1 MFCRG
6 FMDLFLQLTV
16 NGLTLGSIYLLLG
29 ISWGLIFAVTRTF
42 HFAHGATFVV
52 AAYFTYLFQQWGLAL
67 IFAALGGI
75 CAAVLFGIA
84 IEGILYRYLRKA
96 FATPLVI
103 FIAALGTLITVE
115 NLIAMGFGTDAKPL
129 EGFPIKVIKVGQ
141 VGFNNLHVVMVLTAA
156 ILLGALMLY
165 LHRTKSG
172 KALRAVISNPEMA
185 EVIGIDTQKFF
196 LLAFAL
202 GSFLIAP
209 AAVLVTI
216 ERGATPD
223 LGHWAILY
231 AFVPVIIGGVGS
243 LPGAA
248 IGGIIVGLAE
258 SIGIW
263 KISSEWQVG
272 IAFVVLVVVLLLKPS
287 GLLGFRV
294 YRGKI

>member
-1 MFCRG
+1 
-6 FMDLFLQLTV
+6 
-16 NGLTLGSIYLLLG
+16 
-29 ISWGLIFAVTRTF
+29 
-42 HFAHGATFVV
+42 VV
-52 AAYFTYLFQQWGLAL
+52 AAYFTYLFQQWRLPL

-84 IEGILYRYLRKA
+84 IEGILYRYLRRA

-103 FIAALGTLITVE
+103 FIAALGMLITVE
-115 NLIAMGFGTDAKPL
+115 NLVAMGFGTDAKPL
-129 EGFPIKVIKVGQ
+129 EGFPVKVIKIGL
-141 VGFNNLHVVMVLTAA
+141 VGFNNLNVVMVITAG
-156 ILLGALMLY
+156 ILFAALMLY

-185 EVIGIDTQKFF
+185 EVIGIDTHKIF
-196 LLAFAL
+196 LMAFAI

-209 AAVLVTI
+209 AAILITI

-231 AFVPVIIGGVGS
+231 AFMPVIVGGIGS
-243 LPGAA
+243 IPGAA
-248 IGGIIVGLAE
+248 LGGIIIGLAE

-263 KISSEWQVG
+263 KISSQWQVG
-272 IAFVVLVVVLLLKPS
+272 IAFVVLVVVLILKPT
-287 GLLGFRV
+287 GLFGFRV

>member
-1 MFCRG
+1 M
-6 FMDLFLQLTV
+6 QLTI
-16 NGLTLGSIYLLLG
+16 NGLSLGSIYMLLG

-52 AAYFTYLFQQWGLAL
+52 AAYSAYLFQLLGFPL
-67 IFAALGGI
+67 ILSAIGGVLGAG
-75 CAAVLFGIA
+75 LFGMA
-84 IEGILYRYLRKA
+84 VEGILYRYLRKA

-103 FIAALGTLITVE
+103 FVAALGTLITVE
-115 NLIAMGFGTDAKPL
+115 NLIAMSFGTDAKPL
-129 EGFPIKVIKVGQ
+129 EGFPVKVIKIGQ
-141 VGFNNLHVVMVLTAA
+141 VGFNNLNVVMFITAA
-156 ILLGALMLY
+156 ILFVLLMIY

-185 EVIGIDTQKFF
+185 EVIGINTKKFF

-202 GSFLIAP
+202 GSFLVAP

-231 AFVPVIIGGVGS
+231 AFMPVIIGGIGS
-243 LPGAA
+243 IPGAA
-248 IGGIIVGLAE
+248 LAGLIIGLAE

-263 KISSEWQVG
+263 KISSQWQVG
-272 IAFVVLVVVLLLKPS
+272 IAFVVLVAVLILKPT
-287 GLLGFRV
+287 GLFGFRV

>member
-1 MFCRG
+1 
-6 FMDLFLQLTV
+6 MDLLLQLTI
-16 NGLTLGSIYLLLG
+16 NGLSLGSIYLILG

-52 AAYFTYLFQQWGLAL
+52 ASYSAYLFQQLGFSLL
-67 IFAALGGI
+67 VAAGGAI
-75 CAAVLFGIA
+75 VGAVLFGMA
-84 IEGILYRYLRKA
+84 VEGILYRYLRKA

-103 FIAALGTLITVE
+103 FVAALGTLITVE

-129 EGFPIKVIKVGQ
+129 EGFPVQVIKIGR
-141 VGFNNLHVVMVLTAA
+141 VGFNNLHVVMFITAA
-156 ILLGALMLY
+156 VLFLLLMLY

-185 EVIGIDTQKFF
+185 EVIGINTQKIF

-216 ERGATPD
+216 ERGSTPD

-231 AFVPVIIGGVGS
+231 SFMPVIIGGIGS
-243 LPGAA
+243 IPGAA
-248 IGGIIVGLAE
+248 LAGLIVGLAE

-263 KISSEWQVG
+263 KISSQWQMG
-272 IAFVVLVVVLLLKPS
+272 IAFVVLVAVMILKPT
-287 GLLGFRV
+287 GLFGFRV

>member
-1 MFCRG
+1 
-6 FMDLFLQLTV
+6 MDLLLQLTI
-16 NGLTLGSIYLLLG
+16 NGLSMGSIYLLFG

-52 AAYFTYLFQQWGLAL
+52 AAYSAYFCQQLGLPL
-67 IFAALGGI
+67 IFAAIGGI
-75 CAAVLFGIA
+75 AGAVLFGVA
-84 IEGILYRYLRKA
+84 VEGILYRYLRKS

-103 FIAALGTLITVE
+103 FVAALGVLITVE
-115 NLIAMGFGTDAKPL
+115 NFIAMGFGTDAKPL
-129 EGFPIKVIKVGQ
+129 EGFPVKVIKIGQ
-141 VGFNNLHVVMVLTAA
+141 VGFNNLNVFMFFAA
-156 ILLGALMLY
+156 GIIFAALMLY
-165 LHRTKSG
+165 LHRTKNG

-185 EVIGIDTQKFF
+185 EVIGIDTKKYF
-196 LLAFAL
+196 LLAFAI
-202 GSFLIAP
+202 GSLLIAP

-231 AFVPVIIGGVGS
+231 SFMPVIIGGIGS

-248 IGGIIVGLAE
+248 LAGLIIGLAE

-272 IAFVVLVVVLLLKPS
+272 IAFVVLVAVLLLKPT
-287 GLLGFRV
+287 GLFGFRV

>member
-1 MFCRG
+1 
-6 FMDLFLQLTV
+6 MDLFFQLAI
-16 NGLTLGSIYLLLG
+16 NGLSLGSIYLLFG

-52 AAYFTYLFQQWGLAL
+52 AAYSAYLCQQLGLPL
-67 IFAALGGI
+67 IIAAIGGV
-75 CAAVLFGIA
+75 CGAVLFGMA
-84 IEGILYRYLRKA
+84 VEGFLYRYLRKA

-103 FIAALGTLITVE
+103 FVAALGTLITVE
-115 NLIAMGFGTDAKPL
+115 NFIAMGFGTDTKPL
-129 EGFPIKVIKVGQ
+129 EGFPVKVIKIGQ
-141 VGFNNLHVVMVLTAA
+141 IGFNNLHVVMVLTAG
-156 ILLGALMLY
+156 ILLAALMLY

-185 EVIGIDTQKFF
+185 GVIGIDTQKFF

-202 GSFLIAP
+202 GSFLVAP

-231 AFVPVIIGGVGS
+231 AFMPVIIGGIGS

-248 IGGIIVGLAE
+248 LGGIIIGLAE

-263 KISSEWQVG
+263 KISSQWQVG
-272 IAFVVLVVVLLLKPS
+272 IAFVVLVVVLILKPT
-287 GLLGFRV
+287 GLFGFRV

>member
-1 MFCRG
+1 ME
-6 FMDLFLQLTV
+6 LFGQLV
-16 NGLTLGSIYLLLG
+16 INGLSLGSIYSLLG

-52 AAYFTYLFQQWGLAL
+52 AAYATYLGQQMVGHLILAALMGILGAIIFGLA
-67 IFAALGGI
+67 
-75 CAAVLFGIA
+75 
-84 IEGILYRYLRKA
+84 IEKFLYQYLRRA

-115 NLIAMGFGTDAKPL
+115 NFIAMGFGTDAKPL
-129 EGFPIKVIKVGQ
+129 AGFPIKVIKIGRI
-141 VGFNNLHVVMVLTAA
+141 GFNNLHVVMFGTAA
-156 ILLGALMLY
+156 ILLVGLIWY
-165 LHRTKSG
+165 LRHTKSG

-185 EVIGIDTQKFF
+185 EVIGIDVSKYF
-196 LLAFAL
+196 LLAFGL

-231 AFVPVIIGGVGS
+231 SFMPVIIGGIGS
-243 LPGAA
+243 IPGAA
-248 IGGIIVGLAE
+248 LAGIIIGLAE

-263 KISSEWQVG
+263 KISSQWQLG
-272 IAFVVLVVVLLLKPS
+272 IAFIVLVIVLIIKPT
-287 GLLGFRV
+287 GLFGFRV

>member
-1 MFCRG
+1 
-6 FMDLFLQLTV
+6 MDLFWQLV
-16 NGLTLGSIYLLLG
+16 INGLSLGSIYLLFG

-52 AAYFTYLFQQWGLAL
+52 AAYCTYLFQQWGFPL
-67 IFAALGGI
+67 IVAAIGGI
-75 CAAVLFGIA
+75 VGAILFGMA
-84 IEGILYRYLRKA
+84 IEGFLYRYLRRA

-103 FIAALGTLITVE
+103 FVAALGALITVE

-185 EVIGIDTQKFF
+185 EVIGINTQKFF

-209 AAVLVTI
+209 AGILITI

-231 AFVPVIIGGVGS
+231 AFMPVIIGGIGS

-248 IGGIIVGLAE
+248 LGGIIIGLAE

-263 KISSEWQVG
+263 KISSQWQVG
-272 IAFVVLVVVLLLKPS
+272 IAFVVLVMVLILKPT
-287 GLLGFRV
+287 GLFGFRV

>member
-1 MFCRG
+1 
-6 FMDLFLQLTV
+6 MDLFWQLV
-16 NGLTLGSIYLLLG
+16 INGLSLGSIYLILG

-52 AAYFTYLFQQWGLAL
+52 AAYAAYLGQQMGGHL
-67 IFAALGGI
+67 ILAALAGI
-75 CAAVLFGIA
+75 IGAVLFGLA
-84 IEGILYRYLRKA
+84 IERFLYRYLRRA

-115 NLIAMGFGTDAKPL
+115 NFIAMGFGTDAKPL
-129 EGFPIKVIKVGQ
+129 EGFPIKVIKIGR
-141 VGFNNLHVVMVLTAA
+141 VGFNNLHVFMFVTAA
-156 ILLGALMLY
+156 VLLIGLIFY
-165 LHRTKSG
+165 LRRTKNG

-185 EVIGIDTQKFF
+185 EVLGIDVQKYF
-196 LLAFAL
+196 LLAFGI
-202 GSFLIAP
+202 GSFLVAP

-231 AFVPVIIGGVGS
+231 SFMPVIIGGIGS
-243 LPGAA
+243 IPGAA
-248 IGGIIVGLAE
+248 LAGIIIGLAE

-263 KISSEWQVG
+263 KISSQWQLG
-272 IAFVVLVVVLLLKPS
+272 IAFVVLVIVLIIKPT
-287 GLLGFRV
+287 GLFGFRV

>member
-1 MFCRG
+1 
-6 FMDLFLQLTV
+6 MDLFWQLV
-16 NGLTLGSIYLLLG
+16 INGLSLGSIYLLFG

-52 AAYFTYLFQQWGLAL
+52 ACYSAYFFQQLGFPLILAA
-67 IFAALGGI
+67 IGSIGG
-75 CAAVLFGIA
+75 AVLFGMA
-84 IEGILYRYLRKA
+84 VEGILYRYLRKA

-103 FIAALGTLITVE
+103 FVAALGTLITVE
-115 NLIAMGFGTDAKPL
+115 NLIAMGFGTDTKPL
-129 EGFPIKVIKVGQ
+129 EGFPMKVIKIGQ
-141 VGFNNLHVVMVLTAA
+141 VGFNNLHIVMFVTAGTLFA
-156 ILLGALMLY
+156 ALMLY
-165 LHRTKSG
+165 LHGTRNG

-185 EVIGIDTQKFF
+185 EVIGIDTRKYF

-202 GSFLIAP
+202 GSLLVAP

-231 AFVPVIIGGVGS
+231 AFMPVIIGGIGS
-243 LPGAA
+243 IPGAA
-248 IGGIIVGLAE
+248 LAGLIIGLAE

-263 KISSEWQVG
+263 KISSQWQVG
-272 IAFVVLVVVLLLKPS
+272 IAFIVLVVVLILKPT
-287 GLLGFRV
+287 GLFGFRV

>member
-1 MFCRG
+1 
-6 FMDLFLQLTV
+6 MDLFFQLAI
-16 NGLTLGSIYLLLG
+16 NGLSLGSIYLLFG

-52 AAYFTYLFQQWGLAL
+52 AAYSAYLCQQLGLPL
-67 IFAALGGI
+67 IIAAIGGV
-75 CAAVLFGIA
+75 CGAVLFGMA
-84 IEGILYRYLRKA
+84 VEGFLYRYLRKA

-103 FIAALGTLITVE
+103 FVAALGILITVE
-115 NLIAMGFGTDAKPL
+115 NFIAMGFGTDTKPL
-129 EGFPIKVIKVGQ
+129 EGFPVKVIKIGQ
-141 VGFNNLHVVMVLTAA
+141 IGFNNLHVVMVLTAG
-156 ILLGALMLY
+156 ILLAALMLY

-185 EVIGIDTQKFF
+185 GVIGIDTQKFF

-202 GSFLIAP
+202 GSFLVAP

-231 AFVPVIIGGVGS
+231 AFMPVIIGGIGS

-248 IGGIIVGLAE
+248 LGGIIIGLAE

-263 KISSEWQVG
+263 KISSQWQVG
-272 IAFVVLVVVLLLKPS
+272 IAFVVLVVVLILKPT
-287 GLLGFRV
+287 GLFGFRV

>member
-1 MFCRG
+1 
-6 FMDLFLQLTV
+6 MDLFWQLV
-16 NGLTLGSIYLLLG
+16 INGLSLGSIYLILG

-52 AAYFTYLFQQWGLAL
+52 ASYAAYQGQQWGLHL
-67 IFAALGGI
+67 FLAALVGVAG
-75 CAAVLFGIA
+75 AVFFGLA
-84 IEGILYRYLRKA
+84 IEKFLYRFLRKA

-103 FIAALGTLITVE
+103 FVAALGTLITVE
-115 NLIAMGFGTDAKPL
+115 NFIAMGFGTDAKPL
-129 EGFPIKVIKVGQ
+129 EGFPIKVIKIGP
-141 VGFNNLHVVMVLTAA
+141 VGFNNLHVLMFFTAG
-156 ILLGALMLY
+156 ILLFGLMLY
-165 LHRTKSG
+165 LRRTKNG

-185 EVIGIDTQKFF
+185 EVLGIDVQKYF
-196 LLAFAL
+196 LLAFGL

-231 AFVPVIIGGVGS
+231 SFMPVIIGGIGS
-243 LPGAA
+243 IPGAA
-248 IGGIIVGLAE
+248 LAGIIIGLAE

-263 KISSEWQVG
+263 KISSQWQLG
-272 IAFVVLVVVLLLKPS
+272 IAFIVLILVLLIKPT
-287 GLLGFRV
+287 GIFGFRV